1 MQRIKIYDPDTPKG
15 RLGQRECW
23 TTTCKICVNKK
34 QICQNISENNHLET
48 DHLLYDVGD
57 VYIMNLISDGMVS
70 WSEREQ
76 SDVLE
81 P

>member
-1 MQRIKIYDPDTPKG
+1 MQRIKIYDPDTPKR

-23 TTTCKICVNKK
+23 TTCKICVNTK
-34 QICQNISENNHLET
+34 QICQSISENDHLEA

-57 VYIMNLISDGMVS
+57 VYITNLISDGM

-76 SDVLE
+76 LESDVLE